1 MYIGLGLA
9 SLANQLGYKIDE
21 ALYRKASFQFMK
33 DKLPWDKQNDMEYLR
48 SRYPDNDAVQYY
60 CSKEARDAITKASN
74 LRAKYFNQF
83 PRY

>member
-1 MYIGLGLA
+1 MYGLGLA

-21 ALYRKASFQFMK
+21 SLYRKASFQFMK
-33 DKLPWDKQNDMEYLR
+33 DKLPWDKQNDIEYLR
-48 SRYPDNDAVQYY
+48 NRYASNDAVQYY
-60 CSKEARDAITKASN
+60 CSKEARDAIEKASS